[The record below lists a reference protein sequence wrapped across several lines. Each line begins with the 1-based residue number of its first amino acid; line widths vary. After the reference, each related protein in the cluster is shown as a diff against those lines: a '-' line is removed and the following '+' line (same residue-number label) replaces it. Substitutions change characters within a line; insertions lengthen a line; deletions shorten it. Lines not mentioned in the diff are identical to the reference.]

1 MEENMNK
8 PKKIGIGFYFI
19 MFGLITFLLGFYLGT
34 TKEPVKENK
43 DLEISVDYELQ
54 TFRTEK
60 GFKVYPIE
68 YKGNLYIPYNGLG
81 SFLNYMTIRN
91 QETGNINLI
100 TLEEDV
106 DLKPLKNMKTEDYN
120 GNIIDSSV
128 FNNSEY
134 TALFVIA
141 TWCPDCKDLLKDLRE
156 NKDYFND
163 KDIQF
168 LTLVV
173 DAPTLENKDKMT
185 KEFENKVYEHTE
197 GISFSHYLFSD
208 ETLRTKIIGNIVNIP
223 KMVVYDREGYLVKI
237 IDDMSFYTLKNT
249 FDGIYGLEGKN
260 ND

>member
-100 TLEEDV
+100 TLEDDV

-141 TWCPDCKDLLKDLRE
+141 SWCPECKDVLKQLRE
-156 NKDYFND
+156 NNDYFKINN
-163 KDIQF
+163 IQI
-168 LTLVV
+168 LTVVV
-173 DAPTLENKDKMT
+173 DAPSFENKDDITDDFKEKIYSQT
-185 KEFENKVYEHTE
+185 KGV
-197 GISFSHYLFSD
+197 GVSHYLFSD
-208 ETLRTKIIGNIVNIP
+208 NVLSTKIIGNSVNIP
-223 KMVVYDREGYLVKI
+223 KMIVFDKEGYLVKI
-237 IDDMSFYTLKNT
+237 EDYLNFKVIQNIF
-249 FDGIYGLEGKN
+249 
-260 ND
+260 NDIFGYEE

>member
-1 MEENMNK
+1 MDENI
-8 PKKIGIGFYFI
+8 KKTKKFGIGFYFL
-19 MFGLITFLLGFYLGT
+19 MFGLITFIVGFYFGT
-34 TKEPVKENK
+34 NKEPVKENK
-43 DLEISVDYELQ
+43 DISVFVDYELQ

-60 GFKVYPIE
+60 GFRLYPIE

-81 SFLNYMTIRN
+81 SFLDYMTVEN
-91 QETGNINLI
+91 QENGNINLI
-100 TLEEDV
+100 TLENDIN
-106 DLKPLKNMKTEDYN
+106 LKPLKDLNTENYK
-120 GNIIDSSV
+120 GEKIDSSI

-185 KEFENKVYEHTE
+185 KEFENKVYEQTD

-249 FDGIYGLEGKN
+249 FDGIYGFEGKN